1 MSLSCFS
8 SLLATLAKHIFEQPG
23 QYRAWMLPSCPNC
36 CYGAERGLNCDW
48 STQQDH
54 IFAALWFNLQAAPE
68 LAEPPDQQ
76 QVQPEGPL
84 LQLNSSPPSPPQSRP
99 QTLVVSCPETER
111 STPGVNP
118 SSPRHTGLFRWHP
131 EVKRSRYRSQIEK
144 PDTFLHTFC
153 SFLSMSVVRDKYG
166 ENNVP
171 L

>member
-68 LAEPPDQQ
+68 PAEPPDQQ

-84 LQLNSSPPSPPQSRP
+84 LQLSSSPPPPLRAGP
-99 QTLVVSCPETER
+99 R
-111 STPGVNP
+111 RW
-118 SSPRHTGLFRWHP
+118 SSPVQRPRDPPLVLIPPVLATQGCSDGIQ
-131 EVKRSRYRSQIEK
+131 RSRGQGTAHKSRSL
-144 PDTFLHTFC
+144 TLFFTLFA
-153 SFLSMSVVRDKYG
+153 LY
-166 ENNVP
+166 
-171 L
+171 